1 MPSLNILCY
10 ICKSKNMSYSIIIIK
25 SILQIFNEALH
36 ENVSDAYK
44 LTCYTLLSSFG
55 IQWLKTI
62 DHSGHKDESDQLSVA
77 PRAFQV
83 DQLPSTPQLN
93 AIMDRAMGK
102 VKSMIMEL
110 EADKGRIKT
119 KLFQKLFL

>member
-1 MPSLNILCY
+1 
-10 ICKSKNMSYSIIIIK
+10 
-25 SILQIFNEALH
+25 
-36 ENVSDAYK
+36 
-44 LTCYTLLSSFG
+44 
-55 IQWLKTI
+55 
-62 DHSGHKDESDQLSVA
+62 VA

-119 KLFQKLFL
+119 KLFQKLL